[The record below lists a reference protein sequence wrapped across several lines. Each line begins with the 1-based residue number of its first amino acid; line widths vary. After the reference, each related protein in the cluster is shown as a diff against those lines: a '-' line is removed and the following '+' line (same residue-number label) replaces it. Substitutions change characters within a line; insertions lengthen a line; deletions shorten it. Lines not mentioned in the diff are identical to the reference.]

1 MTNASSTTTKLLL
14 LSAISFLAG
23 ALVWLA
29 FFWSPAGDDRSNGD
43 SGVIASAAPIG
54 GDFALQGPDGP
65 VALADYRGK
74 VVLLYFGYTFC
85 PDVCPTALSLVAQA
99 LSGLSPAELEKTRG
113 IFVSVDPERDTSEVL
128 KAYAP
133 FFHPNIVGI
142 TGSADQVAKVAR
154 QYGASYMKQK
164 PDSDGLY
171 SVDHSSYT
179 YVIDTEGKIAAIL
192 PHGTPPQ
199 AIIDKVRAV
208 LGNAKAA

>member
-1 MTNASSTTTKLLL
+1 MANASSRTNQLLL

-23 ALVWLA
+23 TLVWLA
-29 FFWSPAGDDRSNGD
+29 FFWSPAGGERTASD
-43 SGVIASAAPIG
+43 SGVIATAEPIG

-99 LSGLSPAELEKTRG
+99 LSGLSPAELEKTRS
-113 IFVSVDPERDTSEVL
+113 IFISVDPERDTGEVL
-128 KAYAP
+128 KAYTP

-142 TGSADQVAKVAR
+142 TGSAEEVAKVAR

-179 YVIDTEGKIAAIL
+179 YVIDTEGKLAAIL
-192 PHGTPPQ
+192 SHGTPPQ
-199 AIIDKVRAV
+199 AIIDKVRTV
-208 LGNAKAA
+208 SGNAGRS

>member
-1 MTNASSTTTKLLL
+1 M
-14 LSAISFLAG
+14 
-23 ALVWLA
+23 
-29 FFWSPAGDDRSNGD
+29 
-43 SGVIASAAPIG
+43 
-54 GDFALQGPDGP
+54 QGPDGP

-99 LSGLSPAELEKTRG
+99 LSGLSPAELEKTRS
-113 IFVSVDPERDTSEVL
+113 IFISVDPERDTGEVL
-128 KAYAP
+128 KAYTP

-142 TGSADQVAKVAR
+142 TGSAEEVAKVAR

-179 YVIDTEGKIAAIL
+179 YVIDTEGKLAAIL
-192 PHGTPPQ
+192 SHGTPPQ
-199 AIIDKVRAV
+199 AIIDKVRTV
-208 LGNAKAA
+208 SGNAGRS

>member
-1 MTNASSTTTKLLL
+1 MISMLRRSIFAPVLISLLAACSPGGGSGAGFVNTDITGASYGKGFQLTDHT
-14 LSAISFLAG
+14 G
-23 ALVWLA
+23 AT
-29 FFWSPAGDDRSNGD
+29 RS
-43 SGVIASAAPIG
+43 
-54 GDFALQGPDGP
+54 
-65 VALADYRGK
+65 LADYRGK

-113 IFVSVDPERDTSEVL
+113 IFVSVDPERDTGEVL

-142 TGSADQVAKVAR
+142 TGSADEVAKVAR